1 MILDALY
8 NGNFRPGEMGF
19 MDQPDYWN
27 AIREIDFLRS
37 TLLENTDQGDKFL
50 LEQLIE
56 QTQRAQAAACASSFQ
71 HGFSAGLLLMQEAQT
86 MMREKGLADNV

>member
-1 MILDALY
+1 MILNALY

-37 TLLENTDQGDKFL
+37 ILLENTDQGDKFL
-50 LEQLIE
+50 LE
-56 QTQRAQAAACASSFQ
+56 
-71 HGFSAGLLLMQEAQT
+71 
-86 MMREKGLADNV
+86 